1 LYSCDIGRIKAKI
14 GKAVSMQSSIFAEKK
29 MYKEP
34 QSEVVLFSVEQQ
46 VLADSILQDAGSLPD
61 AVEGDT
67 GTWGDWL

>member
-1 LYSCDIGRIKAKI
+1 
-14 GKAVSMQSSIFAEKK
+14 MQSSIFAEKK